1 MAFYVKMSTAPGECA
16 KEAMRQGLGVSFAVL
31 LGYVVPKHDPSRHTI
46 LHTVPHVSPVMHMPS
61 NLQHFIVAYVL

>member
-31 LGYVVPKHDPSRHTI
+31 LGYVVPKHDPSRFTA
-46 LHTVPHVSPVMHMPS
+46 
-61 NLQHFIVAYVL
+61 LQAQI